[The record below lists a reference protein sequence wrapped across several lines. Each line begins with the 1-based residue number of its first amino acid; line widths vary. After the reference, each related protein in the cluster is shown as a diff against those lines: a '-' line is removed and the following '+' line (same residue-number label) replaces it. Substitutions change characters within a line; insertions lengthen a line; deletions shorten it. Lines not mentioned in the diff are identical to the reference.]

1 MNFDEM
7 IKIAGKMYIDEEVER
22 LEEEIAR
29 NSEEIKIPLKFRIRM
44 WWMFRKAMFKDILL
58 SLTFKIKL

>member
-44 WWMFRKAMFKDILL
+44 WWMFRKDILKDMFQ
-58 SLTFKIKL
+58 SLKFKFKS

>member
-44 WWMFRKAMFKDILL
+44 WWMFRKAILKDIFL
-58 SLTFKIKL
+58 SLIFKFKS

>member
-44 WWMFRKAMFKDILL
+44 WWMFRKAILKDMFQ
-58 SLTFKIKL
+58 SLKFKFKS

>member
-44 WWMFRKAMFKDILL
+44 WWIFRKAMFKDILL
-58 SLTFKIKL
+58 SLIFKFRL